1 MELANG
7 SGDIAAAADL
17 NHGDA
22 TVSALL
28 ARIALLEAENK
39 QLRDSNQSSTSLSQ
53 SRQDM
58 KNRRSSR
65 IYFDGFKTRVEDDD
79 DDDDIIP
86 LASGDGTDKGE
97 NSCYPIRENT
107 AEESSL
113 KSVDSSNSFSTEDA
127 SRKAAI
133 AHSRRWSSSSV
144 LSSDMDKIHNYAD
157 QYEGHCLTL
166 GENRYAKRSSHISE
180 KMIEEFKTSLFN
192 SDGADGRQTK
202 SESGLLSIVGDL
214 ESGQTRHS
222 SLPLFAVPRE
232 IELFMRMKK
241 LSKRFSSRASFS
253 TCNLMKP
260 SQERLLYD
268 QFAILSIDPTDTS
281 SQWSDKGGRFLDA
294 FALKTAH
301 CIDNYPIQLAG
312 ESFVPEELST
322 FCCLD
327 GVTAR
332 LMPQAAVA
340 GAMALGWFADEH
352 KLLAFTD
359 GNGVTAFG
367 IAITVYEEVSADD
380 NEQLLEC
387 LQNRQRKRAA
397 ASLIIRWW
405 RSHAKKIKS
414 TSVEATKQDK
424 KSMSQTS
431 PKLSHRVKNLVSS
444 PLQQRR
450 KGRDGLHRSFQGG
463 MKKIKKT
470 MTRVSFAGTP
480 SHQNIKSAPR
490 LMTSHEMISIHER
503 TSTSESITSSVSDIT
518 RLRAKESFDSMV
530 AERDVI
536 FVQRCYVMIGGDQSQ
551 QFLQL
556 RLLKHLIE
564 IDLRKKSKSKLEL
577 LPNDE
582 TTIRHKYLQ
591 GISRID
597 LSKKQARVRL
607 SSEIS
612 IRQQI
617 PTFKI
622 DLPAFDLV
630 DTIPLPLPH
639 VADDWGVAQLFRFLK
654 PEYICS
660 ILKLLLVER
669 SLLVVGHSSEVVTSC
684 ICALLQLVKPFQWA

>member
-7 SGDIAAAADL
+7 SGNIAAAADL

-53 SRQDM
+53 SRPDM
-58 KNRRSSR
+58 KKRRSSS
-65 IYFDGFKTRVEDDD
+65 IYFDGFKTRVEEDDD
-79 DDDDIIP
+79 DDSIP
-86 LASGDGTDKGE
+86 LASGDGTDRGE

-113 KSVDSSNSFSTEDA
+113 KSVDSSNSFSTDDA
-127 SRKAAI
+127 SRQAAI

-144 LSSDMDKIHNYAD
+144 LSSNMDKIYNYAG
-157 QYEGHCLTL
+157 QYEGACLTL

-192 SDGADGRQTK
+192 SDGARPSMDGRQTK

-260 SQERLLYD
+260 LLYD

-301 CIDNYPIQLAG
+301 CIDSYPIQLAG

-405 RSHAKKIKS
+405 RSYAKQIER
-414 TSVEATKQDK
+414 TSAEATKQDK

-450 KGRDGLHRSFQGG
+450 KWRDGLVLHRSFQGG

-480 SHQNIKSAPR
+480 SHQNVNSAPR
-490 LMTSHEMISIHER
+490 RMTSHEMISIDEP
-503 TSTSESITSSVSDIT
+503 TSVIIAESITSSVSDIT

-564 IDLRKKSKSKLEL
+564 MDIHKSDSKLEL
-577 LPNDE
+577 PPNDE

-597 LSKKQARVRL
+597 LSKKQSRVRL
-607 SSEIS
+607 PSEIA
-612 IRQQI
+612 IRQQM

-622 DLPAFDLV
+622 ELPSFDLV

-660 ILKLLLVER
+660 ILKLLLV
-669 SLLVVGHSSEVVTSC
+669 
-684 ICALLQLVKPFQWA
+684 